1 MSLPKLHNL
10 LWHRR
15 IGNVVEYVVTVVA
28 ICPLFSERHSPAQV
42 PRDAAVKAAMQMQ
55 SVCSRDLVVRESP
68 QRDRLG
74 F

>member
-1 MSLPKLHNL
+1 M
-10 LWHRR
+10 
-15 IGNVVEYVVTVVA
+15 VEYVVTVVA